1 MVIELFLVGFCMDI
15 TLGSNTT
22 FCDSTVVQFYLVN
35 VIMWFDT
42 TVQ

>member
-22 FCDSTVVQFYLVN
+22 FCSEVVQFYLV
-35 VIMWFDT
+35 MS
-42 TVQ
+42 